1 MTISAPKRDQ
11 AKRSELDERTR
22 RAWTA
27 YRDSLCD
34 VSGPE
39 YDEVERRSWDR
50 LQRKLSQLEDERAQL
65 STPGGAARR

>member
-1 MTISAPKRDQ
+1 MTISAPKANQ

-27 YRDSLCD
+27 YRDSLRD

-39 YDEVERRSWDR
+39 YDEVEGRSWDR
-50 LQRKLSQLEDERAQL
+50 LQRKLSQLEDERGQL
-65 STPGGAARR
+65 SRPGGARR